1 MNQRLTSQIAHFLLV
16 FLLSAG
22 LHITLKAQSDTA
34 KTAAAAAPAGAKAAS
49 GGGDAAAGEAVF
61 KANCKQCHAIADA
74 KVGPALKDAHKRW
87 PGKAAMANF
96 IKYPQKTIDGGN
108 AYAKGLYDK
117 YKQYMPNHDF
127 LSDGDIDNVI
137 AYIIKESENP
147 TPAAAAQGVADP
159 VKKEGSEASAD
170 SGLLAPVVAILLVTL
185 IVVIL
190 LLLVV
195 INLVSR
201 ILNQKREELSE
212 DDLDQMEGKIDWQ
225 VLYNHPLFK
234 GVVAFVFVVLIGKAV
249 FDKVYSVGIQQG
261 YAPDQPIAFSH
272 KLHAGM
278 YEIDCNYCHT
288 GVNRGKSATI
298 PSANIC
304 MNCHNSIKTE
314 SPEIRKIW
322 TAVEKNEPIRWVRI
336 HNLPDLAY
344 FNHAQHVKVGGVEC
358 EKCHGAIKEME
369 VVQQHAPLT
378 MGWCINCHRETV
390 VKTEGN
396 AYYDKM
402 VEIHEASRGTR
413 KLKVEDIGGLE
424 CSKCHY

>member
-1 MNQRLTSQIAHFLLV
+1 MNQRLTSQLIKFSFSFLFCLGISWPT
-16 FLLSAG
+16 FSSAG
-22 LHITLKAQSDTA
+22 SSPAADSGKVATSTA
-34 KTAAAAAPAGAKAAS
+34 TTS
-49 GGGDAAAGEAVF
+49 GGDAGPGEAIF
-61 KANCKQCHAIADA
+61 KANCKSCHAID
-74 KVGPALKDAHKRW
+74 KVVVGPALKDAHKRW
-87 PGKAAMANF
+87 PSTAAMAAF

-108 AYAKGLYDK
+108 AYAKSLYDK
-117 YKQYMPNHDF
+117 YKTYMSNHDH
-127 LSDGDIDNVI
+127 LSDADINNVI
-137 AYIIKESENP
+137 AYIVKESENP
-147 TPAAAAQGVADP
+147 TVAAPKDGVVIGDP
-159 VKKEGSEASAD
+159 NPKDTAGNSD
-170 SGLLAPVVAILLVTL
+170 LLAPVIGILLVTL
-185 IVVIL
+185 TIVIA

-195 INLVSR
+195 INLVSK
-201 ILNQKREELSE
+201 ILSQKKEELSE
-212 DDLDQMEGKIDWQ
+212 DDIDQLEGKINWG
-225 VLYNHPLFK
+225 VLFGHPLFK
-234 GVVAFVFVVLIGKAV
+234 GVVAFIFVVVIGKTV
-249 FDKVYSVGIQQG
+249 FDQFYSIGIQQG

-298 PSANIC
+298 PAANVC
-304 MNCHNSIKTE
+304 LNCHNVIKTE
-314 SPEIRKIW
+314 SPEIKKIW
-322 TAVEKNEPIRWVRI
+322 RAVEKNEPIKWVRI

-358 EKCHGAIKEME
+358 EKCHGPIKEME
-369 VVQQHAPLT
+369 VVQQHSPLT

-402 VEIHEASRGTR
+402 VEIHQTNYGTN